1 MIVSQKAVQQ
11 LSGRLSLATFLSI
24 CIEVFIKTVFFSKPH
39 VRYSGVAT
47 LFGVEKPNFQV
58 VEKMLAS
65 LFLLCYQHTYL
76 H

>member
-11 LSGRLSLATFLSI
+11 LSGKTRLSLATFLSI

-47 LFGVEKPNFQV
+47 LFGVEKPNFQSGEDV
-58 VEKMLAS
+58 GKSVFA
-65 LFLLCYQHTYL
+65 LLSTHL